1 MKILIYAV
9 LILLGAVILLCVIIR
24 NLKSELKLVRTQLAT
39 TEKEKD
45 GYAKQVQRLTSAAE
59 MVAEN
64 EREANEKIDEIYS
77 GDAVDNALG
86 GLSKHKN

>member
-1 MKILIYAV
+1 MKILIYAI

-24 NLKSELKLVRTQLAT
+24 NLKSELKLVRAQLET

-45 GYAKQVQRLTSAAE
+45 GYAKQVQRLMSAAE
-59 MVAEN
+59 ITAEN
-64 EREANEKIDEIYS
+64 EKEANEKIDEVYS
-77 GDAVDNALG
+77 GDAVDNALS

>member
-24 NLKSELKLVRTQLAT
+24 NLKSELKLVRAQLAT

-45 GYAKQVQRLTSAAE
+45 GYAKQVQRLMSAAKIT
-59 MVAEN
+59 AEV
-64 EREANEKIDEIYS
+64 RKKADEKNAKLHS
-77 GDAVDNALG
+77 GDAVDNAIKQ
-86 GLSKHKN
+86 LSKSKN

>member
-77 GDAVDNALG
+77 GDAVDNALS

>member
-24 NLKSELKLVRTQLAT
+24 NLKSELKLVRAQLAT

-45 GYAKQVQRLTSAAE
+45 GYARQVQRLTSAGEITAE
-59 MVAEN
+59 VRKKAD
-64 EREANEKIDEIYS
+64 EKNAKLHS
-77 GDAVDNALG
+77 GDAVDNAIKQ
-86 GLSKHKN
+86 LSKSKN

>member
-24 NLKSELKLVRTQLAT
+24 NLKSELKLVRAQLET

-45 GYAKQVQRLTSAAE
+45 GYAKQVQRLMSAAE
-59 MVAEN
+59 ITAEN
-64 EREANEKIDEIYS
+64 EKEANEKIDEVYS
-77 GDAVDNALG
+77 GDAVDNALS

>member
-9 LILLGAVILLCVIIR
+9 LILFGVVIFLCMVIR
-24 NLKSELKLVRTQLAT
+24 NLKNEMKLMKTQLAT
-39 TEKEKD
+39 SENEKD

-59 MVAEN
+59 ITAEN
-64 EREANEKIDEIYS
+64 EKEANEKIDEVYS
-77 GDAVDNALG
+77 GDAVDNALS

>member
-24 NLKSELKLVRTQLAT
+24 NLKSELKLVRAQLAT

-45 GYAKQVQRLTSAAE
+45 GYAKQVQRLMSAAE
-59 MVAEN
+59 ITSEIRK
-64 EREANEKIDEIYS
+64 ECEEKNATLYS
-77 GDAVDNALG
+77 GDPVDNAIEQ
-86 GLSKHKN
+86 LSKSKS